1 MLSWAIIWLKSNDEK
16 YLPAILGKQ
25 RAWQEIQNL
34 YVYEVCDSKSEKP
47 PPRYVLFQA
56 GDPLRYSAYA
66 WIMWDWPTWL
76 NKPCWIL
83 TK

>member
-56 GDPLRYSAYA
+56 L
-66 WIMWDWPTWL
+66 
-76 NKPCWIL
+76 
-83 TK
+83 